1 MQRESI
7 EGSRITANGFPNDL
21 VTTFNAST
29 VATNWDSSRQA
40 WSLASVFARIQ
51 YNYDS
56 RYLLSAS
63 LRADGSSRFGSN
75 NRWGYFPSVSAG

>member
-1 MQRESI
+1 M
-7 EGSRITANGFPNDL
+7 
-21 VTTFNAST
+21 
-29 VATNWDSSRQA
+29 
-40 WSLASVFARIQ
+40 SLASVFARIQ